1 MEVRVIRS
9 YCLTHRRSKAGRQI
23 YYCGRIMK
31 KNLILIV
38 ACILVCACTPIP
50 NFSHAFFMSDNKSE
64 VKINYYDGDNTV
76 TKDDLRTE
84 IFIVDGKFVEK
95 PNANSVTCRDFKI
108 EQEQWRYDVQIT
120 NQKYPLY
127 VSACSFVIKKTG
139 ISDAEKYNISAD
151 EIYDSI
157 ASQHPEYIGKYIIK
171 IEDDNIHDLR
181 KIAYNVVP
189 FNEDKN
195 IYIDI
200 TNRKE

>member
-1 MEVRVIRS
+1 
-9 YCLTHRRSKAGRQI
+9 
-23 YYCGRIMK
+23 MK

-64 VKINYYDGDNTV
+64 VKINYYDGDNTI

-127 VSACSFVIKKTG
+127 VSACSFVI
-139 ISDAEKYNISAD
+139 
-151 EIYDSI
+151 
-157 ASQHPEYIGKYIIK
+157 
-171 IEDDNIHDLR
+171 
-181 KIAYNVVP
+181 VP
-189 FNEDKN
+189 SF
-195 IYIDI
+195 
-200 TNRKE
+200 TNFCT

>member
-1 MEVRVIRS
+1 MDA
-9 YCLTHRRSKAGRQI
+9 Y
-23 YYCGRIMK
+23 K
-31 KNLILIV
+31 KN
-38 ACILVCACTPIP
+38 
-50 NFSHAFFMSDNKSE
+50 
-64 VKINYYDGDNTV
+64 
-76 TKDDLRTE
+76 
-84 IFIVDGKFVEK
+84 
-95 PNANSVTCRDFKI
+95 
-108 EQEQWRYDVQIT
+108 
-120 NQKYPLY
+120 
-127 VSACSFVIKKTG
+127 G

>member
-1 MEVRVIRS
+1 MYLLVI
-9 YCLTHRRSKAGRQI
+9 LLL
-23 YYCGRIMK
+23 K
-31 KNLILIV
+31 KN
-38 ACILVCACTPIP
+38 
-50 NFSHAFFMSDNKSE
+50 
-64 VKINYYDGDNTV
+64 
-76 TKDDLRTE
+76 
-84 IFIVDGKFVEK
+84 
-95 PNANSVTCRDFKI
+95 
-108 EQEQWRYDVQIT
+108 
-120 NQKYPLY
+120 
-127 VSACSFVIKKTG
+127 G

-189 FNEDKN
+189 FDEDIN

>member
-1 MEVRVIRS
+1 
-9 YCLTHRRSKAGRQI
+9 
-23 YYCGRIMK
+23 MK

-64 VKINYYDGDNTV
+64 VKINYYDGDNTI

-127 VSACSFVIKKTG
+127 VSACSFVIKKNG
-139 ISDAEKYNISAD
+139 ISDAEKYN
-151 EIYDSI
+151 
-157 ASQHPEYIGKYIIK
+157 IGKYIIK

>member
-1 MEVRVIRS
+1 M
-9 YCLTHRRSKAGRQI
+9 
-23 YYCGRIMK
+23 

-38 ACILVCACTPIP
+38 ACIFVCACTPIP

-64 VKINYYDGDNTV
+64 VKVNYYNGDNTV
-76 TKDDLRTE
+76 TQKDLKTE
-84 IFIVDGKFVEK
+84 IFIVDGKFVEQ
-95 PNANSVTCRDFKI
+95 PNANSVICRDFKI

-127 VSACSFVIKKTG
+127 VSACSFVINNNG

-157 ASQHPEYIGKYIIK
+157 ASQHSEYIGKYIIK

-189 FNEDKN
+189 FDEDIN